1 MRMRFPGVV
10 LSLVAVTLIAGAPS
24 STRAADNET
33 PQVAASKADCTFDA
47 SAPRTPR
54 EMWKKVTDDI
64 TAYDRSR
71 WGAPVV
77 NADAKPPK
85 RRAYVPSPP
94 PKYESKNFIDDE
106 IFGKMAKAGVRWA
119 PPASDA
125 EFLRRAYLD
134 LTGQIPELEVARSFL
149 ADTDPNKREKLIDR
163 LLTTEGYVDRWALW
177 FGDLVQNTSLAT
189 NTNMTA
195 AMRNNFYDYMRTAF
209 GENRPYDQ
217 MVREII
223 SGSGSFAAKFEV
235 NYILRWRQD
244 NGPPQDF
251 FDNLAADTT
260 EKFLGIPMNCLSCHN
275 GIGHLEQVNLGM
287 SKRTRMEFW
296 KTAAFFA
303 QLSARPQGAPAE
315 FAVTDVAGGSYRL
328 NTDSGNKTPRTPPS
342 GSATNTV
349 SPAFMF
355 SGEGPA
361 AGEPPRTAYAR
372 QLTAHPQFARTA
384 VNRIWKEMFGL
395 GIVEPLDSFDLLRQD
410 PATISPGL
418 TLQPSHP
425 ELLTKLANE
434 FTAHNYDLRALLKT
448 IMMSNA
454 YQLSSRYTTAV
465 WSEEYTPYFARRY
478 PRRILAEGIL
488 DAIIR
493 ATNAGMSF
501 PSSYRVPITR
511 AMALPDPAEP
521 FDRFIG
527 PFLKSFDRGDR
538 DGTFRGRDSS
548 IIQVLNLVNDPIVTQ
563 RVKNAQTNRV
573 RETLNATRDP
583 EKIVSELYL
592 ATLSRYPT
600 TNELKIAADYLRNG
614 DIIKNTEDLHF
625 ALINRLE
632 FLYN

>member
-10 LSLVAVTLIAGAPS
+10 LSLVAVTLIAGAPV
-24 STRAADNET
+24 STRAAEDET

-64 TAYDRSR
+64 NTYDRSR
-71 WGAPVV
+71 WGAPAV

-94 PKYESKNFIDDE
+94 PTFESKNFIDDE
-106 IFGKMAKAGVRWA
+106 IFGKMVKAGVRWA
-119 PPASDA
+119 QPATDA

-149 ADTDPNKREKLIDR
+149 ADTDPKKREKLIDR
-163 LLTTEGYVDRWALW
+163 LLTTEGYVDRWTLW

-189 NTNMTA
+189 NTNMTPV
-195 AMRNNFYDYMRTAF
+195 MRNNFYDYMRTAF
-209 GENRPYDQ
+209 GENKPYDQ
-217 MVREII
+217 MVRDII
-223 SGSGSFAAKFEV
+223 SGSGNFGTKGEV

-244 NGPPQDF
+244 NGPAQDF

-260 EKFLGIPMNCLSCHN
+260 EKFLGVPMNCLSCHN

-303 QLSARPQGAPAE
+303 QLSARPTPGTSDI
-315 FAVTDVAGGSYRL
+315 AVTDVPGGTYRL

-342 GSATNTV
+342 GGSNVVA
-349 SPAFMF
+349 PAFMF

-361 AGEPPRTAYAR
+361 DGEPLRAAYAR

-410 PATISPGL
+410 PATIANGL

-434 FTAHNYDLRALLKT
+434 FVAQHYDLRSLLKT

-454 YQLSSRYTTAV
+454 Y
-465 WSEEYTPYFARRY
+465 
-478 PRRILAEGIL
+478 
-488 DAIIR
+488 
-493 ATNAGMSF
+493 
-501 PSSYRVPITR
+501 
-511 AMALPDPAEP
+511 
-521 FDRFIG
+521 
-527 PFLKSFDRGDR
+527 
-538 DGTFRGRDSS
+538 
-548 IIQVLNLVNDPIVTQ
+548 
-563 RVKNAQTNRV
+563 
-573 RETLNATRDP
+573 
-583 EKIVSELYL
+583 
-592 ATLSRYPT
+592 
-600 TNELKIAADYLRNG
+600 
-614 DIIKNTEDLHF
+614 
-625 ALINRLE
+625 
-632 FLYN
+632 